1 MKKSQLSVTRILAFV
16 SILVLSLATLTT
28 VFATD
33 VTNYTLKTEVKV
45 DGKPLTADTKITTGR
60 VLDATNSL
68 TFPDSQ
74 NINAGDTLTLDL
86 PKELE
91 LTTKLEFPIL
101 HSSGQ
106 VVGNAVTDPATGKVK
121 ITFTD
126 YFSKNP
132 QNKVMSLKY
141 SVRPNA
147 NTWKDSGKYTF
158 KFGNETY
165 NVTYEKYVGVPGD
178 YEYKVGY
185 QDKQNPKR
193 IKWRVLLN
201 AVQDKLDN
209 LVITDDFSDHGQ
221 VLVEDSF
228 RAVRYPTQ
236 PSKILNVDELYK
248 LKPTEILTKKAV
260 FTRNAAGQITGFSY
274 NLGNVN
280 KESVWIEYSTE
291 LTQDFPKGTKVDN
304 TLKWKA
310 TNFPKERTLTEQA
323 RLETGSGDGGGDK
336 TSTTTTTTTTTTTST
351 TTTTTTEEPT
361 TTTSTTTT
369 TEEPTTTT
377 STTTTTEEPTTTT
390 STTTTTTEEPT
401 TTTSTTTTT
410 TEEPTTTTSTT
421 TTTTEEPTTTT
432 STTTTTTEEPTTTTS
447 TTTTTTPE
455 PTTTTT
461 TTPEEQVVTET
472 TTTPEEPV
480 VSETTTPQTTMPY
493 YPGTEPTTTPE
504 EPTTTSTTTP
514 EEPVVSETTTP
525 EEQVVTETTET
536 TSEKPAPSVSTTEE
550 GSELPFTGEATGTV
564 LVLAGLVILSGTVV
578 MKRKFSK

>member
-60 VLDATNSL
+60 VLEATNSL

-74 NINAGDTLTLDL
+74 KINAGDTLTLDL

-91 LTTKLEFPIL
+91 LVTKLEFPIL

-132 QNKVMSLKY
+132 QNKVMTLKY

-165 NVTYEKYVGVPGD
+165 HVTYEKYVGVPGD
-178 YEYKVGY
+178 YEYKYGY
-185 QDKQNPKR
+185 QDQQNPKR
-193 IKWRVLLN
+193 IKWRILLN
-201 AVQDKLDN
+201 AVQDKLNN

-228 RAVRYPTQ
+228 RAVRYATQ
-236 PSKILNVDELYK
+236 PNKIQSENELFKLN
-248 LKPTEILTKKAV
+248 PTDNFTKKAV
-260 FTRNAAGQITGFSY
+260 FTRNAAGQITGFTF
-274 NLGNVN
+274 NFGDNWN
-280 KESVWIEYSTE
+280 WPIWIEYTTE
-291 LTQDFPKGTKVDN
+291 LTQDLPKGTKVAN

-310 TNFPKERTLTEQA
+310 TNFPKERSITKLT

-336 TSTTTTTTTTTTTST
+336 TSTTITTITITTTTTTEAPTTTTTTTEAPTTTTTTTEAPTTTTTTTEAPTTTTTTTEAPTTTTTTTEAPTTTTTTTEAPTTTTTEAPTTTTTTTEAPTTTTTTTTEAPTIAATTTTTTEAPTTTTEAPTTTTTTTEAPTTTTTTTTT
-351 TTTTTTEEPT
+351 TEGPGS
-361 TTTSTTTT
+361 TTTSTTGTP
-369 TEEPTTTT
+369 EV
-377 STTTTTEEPTTTT
+377 STTTTED
-390 STTTTTTEEPT
+390 
-401 TTTSTTTTT
+401 
-410 TEEPTTTTSTT
+410 
-421 TTTTEEPTTTT
+421 
-432 STTTTTTEEPTTTTS
+432 
-447 TTTTTTPE
+447 
-455 PTTTTT
+455 
-461 TTPEEQVVTET
+461 
-472 TTTPEEPV
+472 
-480 VSETTTPQTTMPY
+480 
-493 YPGTEPTTTPE
+493 
-504 EPTTTSTTTP
+504 
-514 EEPVVSETTTP
+514 
-525 EEQVVTETTET
+525 
-536 TSEKPAPSVSTTEE
+536 KPDLPS
-550 GSELPFTGEATGTV
+550 TGEATGAA
-564 LVLAGLVILSGTVV
+564 LVFAGVVILAGSLV
-578 MKRKFSK
+578 MKKKFSK

>member
-60 VLDATNSL
+60 VLEATNSL

-74 NINAGDTLTLDL
+74 KINAGDTLTLDL

-91 LTTKLEFPIL
+91 LVTKLEFPIL

-132 QNKVMSLKY
+132 QNKVMTLKY

-165 NVTYEKYVGVPGD
+165 HVTYEKYVGVPGD
-178 YEYKVGY
+178 YEYKYGY
-185 QDKQNPKR
+185 QDQQNPKR
-193 IKWRVLLN
+193 IKWRILLN
-201 AVQDKLDN
+201 AVQDKLNN

-228 RAVRYPTQ
+228 RAVRYATQ
-236 PSKILNVDELYK
+236 PNKIQSENELFKLN
-248 LKPTEILTKKAV
+248 PTDNFTKKAV
-260 FTRNAAGQITGFSY
+260 FTRNAAGQITGFTF
-274 NLGNVN
+274 NFGDNWN
-280 KESVWIEYSTE
+280 WPIWIEYTTE
-291 LTQDFPKGTKVDN
+291 LTQDLPKGTKVAN

-310 TNFPKERTLTEQA
+310 TNFPKERSITKLT

-336 TSTTTTTTTTTTTST
+336 TSTTITTITITTTTTTTTAAPTTTTTEAPTTAATTTTESTTTSTTAATTEAPTTAATTTTAAPTTTTTTEASTTTTTTTEAPTTTTTTTEAPTTTTTTTTEAPTTAATTTTTTEAPTTTTEAPTTTTTTTEAPTTTTTTTTT
-351 TTTTTTEEPT
+351 TEGPGS
-361 TTTSTTTT
+361 TTTSTTGTP
-369 TEEPTTTT
+369 EV
-377 STTTTTEEPTTTT
+377 STTTTED
-390 STTTTTTEEPT
+390 
-401 TTTSTTTTT
+401 
-410 TEEPTTTTSTT
+410 
-421 TTTTEEPTTTT
+421 
-432 STTTTTTEEPTTTTS
+432 
-447 TTTTTTPE
+447 
-455 PTTTTT
+455 
-461 TTPEEQVVTET
+461 
-472 TTTPEEPV
+472 
-480 VSETTTPQTTMPY
+480 
-493 YPGTEPTTTPE
+493 
-504 EPTTTSTTTP
+504 
-514 EEPVVSETTTP
+514 
-525 EEQVVTETTET
+525 
-536 TSEKPAPSVSTTEE
+536 KPDLPS
-550 GSELPFTGEATGTV
+550 TGEATGAA
-564 LVLAGLVILSGTVV
+564 LVFAGVVILAGSLV
-578 MKRKFSK
+578 MKKKFSKQLAEDNYYF

>member
-33 VTNYTLKTEVKV
+33 VTNYTLNTEVKV

-60 VLDATNSL
+60 VLEATNSL

-74 NINAGDTLTLDL
+74 KINAGDTLTLDL

-91 LTTKLEFPIL
+91 LTTTLEFPIK

-106 VVGNAVTDPATGKVK
+106 IVGNAVTDPATGKVK

-132 QNKVMSLKY
+132 LNKVMSLTY

-147 NTWKDSGKYTF
+147 NTLKDSGKYTF
-158 KFGNETY
+158 KFGKETY
-165 NVTYEKYVGVPGD
+165 QVTYEKYVGVPGD
-178 YEYKVGY
+178 REWKVGY
-185 QDKQNPKR
+185 QDKANPKR

-248 LKPTEILTKKAV
+248 LKPTANLTKSAV
-260 FTRNAAGQITGFSY
+260 FTRNAAGQITGFSF

-291 LTQDFPKGTKVDN
+291 LTQDFPKGTKVAN
-304 TLKWKA
+304 ALNWKA
-310 TNFPKERTLTEQA
+310 TNFPKETSITEQA
-323 RLETGSGDGGGDK
+323 L
-336 TSTTTTTTTTTTTST
+336 
-351 TTTTTTEEPT
+351 
-361 TTTSTTTT
+361 
-369 TEEPTTTT
+369 
-377 STTTTTEEPTTTT
+377 
-390 STTTTTTEEPT
+390 
-401 TTTSTTTTT
+401 
-410 TEEPTTTTSTT
+410 
-421 TTTTEEPTTTT
+421 
-432 STTTTTTEEPTTTTS
+432 
-447 TTTTTTPE
+447 
-455 PTTTTT
+455 
-461 TTPEEQVVTET
+461 
-472 TTTPEEPV
+472 
-480 VSETTTPQTTMPY
+480 
-493 YPGTEPTTTPE
+493 
-504 EPTTTSTTTP
+504 
-514 EEPVVSETTTP
+514 
-525 EEQVVTETTET
+525 
-536 TSEKPAPSVSTTEE
+536 
-550 GSELPFTGEATGTV
+550 L
-564 LVLAGLVILSGTVV
+564 
-578 MKRKFSK
+578 

>member
-421 TTTTEEPTTTT
+421 TTTT
-432 STTTTTTEEPTTTTS
+432 
-447 TTTTTTPE
+447 PE

>member
-369 TEEPTTTT
+369 T
-377 STTTTTEEPTTTT
+377 TEEPTTTT
-390 STTTTTTEEPT
+390 STTTTE
-401 TTTSTTTTT
+401 
-410 TEEPTTTTSTT
+410 
-421 TTTTEEPTTTT
+421 
-432 STTTTTTEEPTTTTS
+432 
-447 TTTTTTPE
+447 
-455 PTTTTT
+455 
-461 TTPEEQVVTET
+461 
-472 TTTPEEPV
+472 
-480 VSETTTPQTTMPY
+480 
-493 YPGTEPTTTPE
+493 
-504 EPTTTSTTTP
+504 
-514 EEPVVSETTTP
+514 
-525 EEQVVTETTET
+525 
-536 TSEKPAPSVSTTEE
+536 
-550 GSELPFTGEATGTV
+550 
-564 LVLAGLVILSGTVV
+564 
-578 MKRKFSK
+578 

>member
-16 SILVLSLATLTT
+16 SILVLSLSTLTT

-185 QDKQNPKR
+185 QDKANPKR

-336 TSTTTTTTTTTTTST
+336 TSTTTTTTTTTTSTTTTTTTTTEEPTTTTST

-361 TTTSTTTT
+361 TTTSTTTTT

-421 TTTTEEPTTTT
+421 TTTT
-432 STTTTTTEEPTTTTS
+432 TEEPTTTTS
-447 TTTTTTPE
+447 TTTTT
-455 PTTTTT
+455 
-461 TTPEEQVVTET
+461 
-472 TTTPEEPV
+472 
-480 VSETTTPQTTMPY
+480 
-493 YPGTEPTTTPE
+493 E
-504 EPTTTSTTTP
+504 EPTTTSTTTTTP
-514 EEPVVSETTTP
+514 EETSGTTVTPENQNNSETTTTTPEVTTPYVPNDGTTSSTTEETSETTLTTP
-525 EEQVVTETTET
+525 EETSGTTKGTTEE

>member
-369 TEEPTTTT
+369 T
-377 STTTTTEEPTTTT
+377 TEEPTTTT
-390 STTTTTTEEPT
+390 S
-401 TTTSTTTTT
+401 TTT

>member
-377 STTTTTEEPTTTT
+377 STTTT
-390 STTTTTTEEPT
+390 
-401 TTTSTTTTT
+401 
-410 TEEPTTTTSTT
+410 EEPTTTTSTT

>member
-33 VTNYTLKTEVKV
+33 VTNYTLNTEVKV

-60 VLDATNSL
+60 VLEATNSL

-74 NINAGDTLTLDL
+74 KINAGDTLTLDL

-91 LTTKLEFPIL
+91 LTTTLEFPIK

-106 VVGNAVTDPATGKVK
+106 IVGNAVTDPATGKVK

-132 QNKVMSLKY
+132 LNKVMSLTY

-147 NTWKDSGKYTF
+147 NTLKDSGKYTF
-158 KFGNETY
+158 KFGKETY
-165 NVTYEKYVGVPGD
+165 QVTYEKYVGVPGD
-178 YEYKVGY
+178 REWKVGY
-185 QDKQNPKR
+185 QDKANPKR

-248 LKPTEILTKKAV
+248 LKPTANLTKSAV
-260 FTRNAAGQITGFSY
+260 FTRNAAGQITGFSF

-291 LTQDFPKGTKVDN
+291 LTQDFPKGTKVAN
-304 TLKWKA
+304 TLNWKA
-310 TNFPKERTLTEQA
+310 TNFPKETSITEQA
-323 RLETGSGDGGGDK
+323 RLETASGDGGGN
-336 TSTTTTTTTTTTTST
+336 TTTTTPTTTTTTTTTTAAPTTTTTTTAAPT
-351 TTTTTTEEPT
+351 TTTTTTEA
-361 TTTSTTTT
+361 
-369 TEEPTTTT
+369 
-377 STTTTTEEPTTTT
+377 
-390 STTTTTTEEPT
+390 
-401 TTTSTTTTT
+401 
-410 TEEPTTTTSTT
+410 
-421 TTTTEEPTTTT
+421 
-432 STTTTTTEEPTTTTS
+432 
-447 TTTTTTPE
+447 

-461 TTPEEQVVTET
+461 TTAAPT
-472 TTTPEEPV
+472 TTT
-480 VSETTTPQTTMPY
+480 TT
-493 YPGTEPTTTPE
+493 EAPTTTTTTTE
-504 EPTTTSTTTP
+504 APTTTTTTTEAPTTTVTEAPTTTTTTTEAPTTTVTEAPTTTVTEAPTTTVTEAPTTTVTEAPTTTVTEAPTTTVTEAPTTTVTEAPTTTVTKAPTTTTVAPGTTSTTSTTT
-514 EEPVVSETTTP
+514 ED
-525 EEQVVTETTET
+525 
-536 TSEKPAPSVSTTEE
+536 KP
-550 GSELPFTGEATGTV
+550 GLPFTGEATGAA
-564 LVLAGLVILSGTVV
+564 LVFAGVVILSGTIVI
-578 MKRKFSK
+578 KRKVSDK

>member
-28 VFATD
+28 VFAID

-60 VLDATNSL
+60 VLEATNSL

-74 NINAGDTLTLDL
+74 KINAGDTLTLDL

-91 LTTKLEFPIL
+91 LVTKLEFPIL

-132 QNKVMSLKY
+132 QNKVMTLKY

-165 NVTYEKYVGVPGD
+165 HVTYEKYVGVPGD
-178 YEYKVGY
+178 YEYKYGY
-185 QDKQNPKR
+185 QDQQNPKR
-193 IKWRVLLN
+193 IKWRILLN
-201 AVQDKLDN
+201 AVQDKLNN

-228 RAVRYPTQ
+228 RAVRYATQ
-236 PSKILNVDELYK
+236 PNKIQSENELFKLN
-248 LKPTEILTKKAV
+248 PTDNFTKKAV
-260 FTRNAAGQITGFSY
+260 FTRNAAGQITGFTF
-274 NLGNVN
+274 NFGDNWN
-280 KESVWIEYSTE
+280 WPIWIEYTTE
-291 LTQDFPKGTKVDN
+291 LTQDLPKGTKVAN

-310 TNFPKERTLTEQA
+310 TNFPKERSITKLT

-336 TSTTTTTTTTTTTST
+336 TSTTITTITTTTTTTTAAPTTTTTEAPTTAATTTTESTTASTTAATTEAPTTTTTTTTAAPTTTTTTEAPITTSTTITAASTTTTTTTTEAPTTTTTTTEAPTTTTTTTEAPTTTTTTTEAPTTTTTTTTTEAPT
-351 TTTTTTEEPT
+351 TTTTTTEA
-361 TTTSTTTT
+361 
-369 TEEPTTTT
+369 
-377 STTTTTEEPTTTT
+377 
-390 STTTTTTEEPT
+390 
-401 TTTSTTTTT
+401 
-410 TEEPTTTTSTT
+410 
-421 TTTTEEPTTTT
+421 
-432 STTTTTTEEPTTTTS
+432 
-447 TTTTTTPE
+447 

-461 TTPEEQVVTET
+461 TTTTEAPT
-472 TTTPEEPV
+472 TTT
-480 VSETTTPQTTMPY
+480 TTT
-493 YPGTEPTTTPE
+493 EAPTTTPTTTE
-504 EPTTTSTTTP
+504 AQTTTPTTTEAPTTTVTKASTTTTVAPGTTSTTSTTT
-514 EEPVVSETTTP
+514 ED
-525 EEQVVTETTET
+525 
-536 TSEKPAPSVSTTEE
+536 KP
-550 GSELPFTGEATGTV
+550 GLPFTGEATGAA
-564 LVLAGLVILSGTVV
+564 LVFAGVVILAGSLV
-578 MKRKFSK
+578 MKKKFSK

>member
-28 VFATD
+28 VFASD
-33 VTNYTLKTEVKV
+33 VTNYTLNTEVKV

-60 VLDATNSL
+60 VLEATNSL

-74 NINAGDTLTLDL
+74 KINAGDTLTLDL

-91 LTTKLEFPIL
+91 LTTTLEFPIK

-106 VVGNAVTDPATGKVK
+106 IVGNAVTDPATGKVK

-132 QNKVMSLKY
+132 LNKVMSLTY

-147 NTWKDSGKYTF
+147 NTLKDSGKYTF
-158 KFGNETY
+158 KFGKETY
-165 NVTYEKYVGVPGD
+165 QVTYEKYVGVPGD
-178 YEYKVGY
+178 REWKVGY
-185 QDKQNPKR
+185 QDKANPKR

-248 LKPTEILTKKAV
+248 LKPTANLTKSAV
-260 FTRNAAGQITGFSY
+260 FTRNAAGQITGFSF

-291 LTQDFPKGTKVDN
+291 LTQDFPKGTKVAN
-304 TLKWKA
+304 ALNWKA
-310 TNFPKERTLTEQA
+310 TNFPKETSITEQA
-323 RLETGSGDGGGDK
+323 RLETASGDGGGN
-336 TSTTTTTTTTTTTST
+336 TTTTTTTTTTTAAPTTTTTTTAAPT
-351 TTTTTTEEPT
+351 TTTTTTEA
-361 TTTSTTTT
+361 
-369 TEEPTTTT
+369 
-377 STTTTTEEPTTTT
+377 
-390 STTTTTTEEPT
+390 
-401 TTTSTTTTT
+401 
-410 TEEPTTTTSTT
+410 
-421 TTTTEEPTTTT
+421 
-432 STTTTTTEEPTTTTS
+432 
-447 TTTTTTPE
+447 

-461 TTPEEQVVTET
+461 TTEAPT
-472 TTTPEEPV
+472 TTT
-480 VSETTTPQTTMPY
+480 TTT
-493 YPGTEPTTTPE
+493 EAPTTTVTEAPTTTTTTTE
-504 EPTTTSTTTP
+504 APTTTVTEAPTTTVTEAPTTTVTEAPTTIVTEAPTTTVTEAPTTTVTEAPTTTTTTTEAPTTTTTTTEAPTTTTTTTTTTEGPGSTTTSTTETP
-514 EEPVVSETTTP
+514 EESTTT
-525 EEQVVTETTET
+525 TED
-536 TSEKPAPSVSTTEE
+536 KP
-550 GSELPFTGEATGTV
+550 GLPFTGEATGV
-564 LVLAGLVILSGTVV
+564 ALVFAGLVILAGTIVV
-578 MKRKFSK
+578 KRKISK

>member
-336 TSTTTTTTTTTTTST
+336 TSTTTTTTTTTT
-351 TTTTTTEEPT
+351 
-361 TTTSTTTT
+361 
-369 TEEPTTTT
+369 

-410 TEEPTTTTSTT
+410 EEPTTTTSTTT

-432 STTTTTTEEPTTTTS
+432 STTTTEEPTTTTSTTTTEEPTTTTS

-455 PTTTTT
+455 PTTTTTT

-493 YPGTEPTTTPE
+493 YPGTEPTTTTPE

>member
-45 DGKPLTADTKITTGR
+45 DGKSLTADTKITTGR

-201 AVQDKLDN
+201 ADQDKLDN

-369 TEEPTTTT
+369 T
-377 STTTTTEEPTTTT
+377 
-390 STTTTTTEEPT
+390 
-401 TTTSTTTTT
+401 
-410 TEEPTTTTSTT
+410 
-421 TTTTEEPTTTT
+421 TEEPTTTT

-493 YPGTEPTTTPE
+493 YPGTEPTTTTPE

>member
-60 VLDATNSL
+60 VLEATNSL

-74 NINAGDTLTLDL
+74 HINAGDTLTLDL

-91 LTTKLEFPIL
+91 LTTKLEFPIK

-106 VVGNAVTDPATGKVK
+106 IVGNAVTDPTTGKVN

-132 QNKVMSLKY
+132 QNKVMSLQY

-178 YEYKVGY
+178 REYKIGY

-193 IKWRVLLN
+193 IKWRILLN

-274 NLGNVN
+274 NLGNVD

-291 LTQDFPKGTKVDN
+291 LTQDFPKGTKVAN

-310 TNFPKERTLTEQA
+310 TNFPKETSITQQA

-336 TSTTTTTTTTTTTST
+336 TSTTTTTTTTTTTEEPTTT

-361 TTTSTTTT
+361 TTTTTTT
-369 TEEPTTTT
+369 TEAPTTT
-377 STTTTTEEPTTTT
+377 
-390 STTTTTTEEPT
+390 TTTTTTEEPT
-401 TTTSTTTTT
+401 TTTTTTT
-410 TEEPTTTTSTT
+410 TEEPTTTSTT
-421 TTTTEEPTTTT
+421 EATTEVTTGSTSETTEATTEETTVSTEEPTTA
-432 STTTTTTEEPTTTTS
+432 STT
-447 TTTTTTPE
+447 
-455 PTTTTT
+455 
-461 TTPEEQVVTET
+461 
-472 TTTPEEPV
+472 
-480 VSETTTPQTTMPY
+480 
-493 YPGTEPTTTPE
+493 E
-504 EPTTTSTTTP
+504 EPTTTSTTTTT
-514 EEPVVSETTTP
+514 EKSTTT
-525 EEQVVTETTET
+525 TTTTT
-536 TSEKPAPSVSTTEE
+536 TSKPDVPGTTTEE
-550 GSELPFTGEATGTV
+550 KPKLPQTGESVETG
-564 LVLAGLVILSGTVV
+564 LVFAGIVILSSTVV
-578 MKRKFSK
+578 LKRKYSNK

>member
-60 VLDATNSL
+60 VLEATNSL

-74 NINAGDTLTLDL
+74 KINAGDTLTLDL

-91 LTTKLEFPIL
+91 LVTKLEFPIL

-132 QNKVMSLKY
+132 QNKVMTLKY

-165 NVTYEKYVGVPGD
+165 HVTYEKYVGVPGD
-178 YEYKVGY
+178 YEYKYGY
-185 QDKQNPKR
+185 QDQQNPKR
-193 IKWRVLLN
+193 IKWRILLN
-201 AVQDKLDN
+201 AVQDKLNN

-228 RAVRYPTQ
+228 RAVRYATQ
-236 PSKILNVDELYK
+236 PNKIQSENELFKLN
-248 LKPTEILTKKAV
+248 PTDNFTKKAV
-260 FTRNAAGQITGFSY
+260 FTRNAAGQITGFTF
-274 NLGNVN
+274 NFGDNWN
-280 KESVWIEYSTE
+280 WPIWIEYTTE
-291 LTQDFPKGTKVDN
+291 LTQDLPKGTKVAN

-310 TNFPKERTLTEQA
+310 TNFPKERSITKLT

-336 TSTTTTTTTTTTTST
+336 TSTTITTITITTTTTTEAPTTTTTTTEAPTTTTTTTEAPTTTTTTTEAPTTTTTTTEAPTTTTTTTEAPTTTTTEAPTTTTTTTEAPTTTTTTTTEAPTIAATTTTTTEAPTTTTEAPTTTTTTTEAPTTTTTTTTT
-351 TTTTTTEEPT
+351 TEGPGS
-361 TTTSTTTT
+361 TTTSTTGTP
-369 TEEPTTTT
+369 EV
-377 STTTTTEEPTTTT
+377 STTTTED
-390 STTTTTTEEPT
+390 
-401 TTTSTTTTT
+401 
-410 TEEPTTTTSTT
+410 
-421 TTTTEEPTTTT
+421 
-432 STTTTTTEEPTTTTS
+432 
-447 TTTTTTPE
+447 
-455 PTTTTT
+455 
-461 TTPEEQVVTET
+461 
-472 TTTPEEPV
+472 
-480 VSETTTPQTTMPY
+480 
-493 YPGTEPTTTPE
+493 
-504 EPTTTSTTTP
+504 
-514 EEPVVSETTTP
+514 
-525 EEQVVTETTET
+525 
-536 TSEKPAPSVSTTEE
+536 KPDLPS
-550 GSELPFTGEATGTV
+550 TGEATGAA
-564 LVLAGLVILSGTVV
+564 LVFAGVVILAGSLV
-578 MKRKFSK
+578 MKKKFSK